1 LQFLKAGFMLTNLT
15 LVNTQI
21 TSNTIQLIAGNTTGT
36 ATFCIYPNIEP
47 FKSWNNISWVKSSGT
62 GTITC
67 TIKRVSDG
75 SVIDTNIANP
85 KDLSAEPLALEYID
99 FAITL
104 TQVSGNNP
112 ILNSIQ
118 LILQGGF

>member
-1 LQFLKAGFMLTNLT
+1 MLTNLT

-36 ATFCIYPNIEP
+36 ATFRIYPNIEP
-47 FKSWNNISWVKSSGT
+47 FKSWNNISWVKSRT
-62 GTITC
+62 GTITS

-99 FAITL
+99 FVFTL
-104 TQVSGNNP
+104 TQVSSNNP
-112 ILNSIQ
+112 TLNSIN
-118 LILQGGF
+118 LVLQGGL